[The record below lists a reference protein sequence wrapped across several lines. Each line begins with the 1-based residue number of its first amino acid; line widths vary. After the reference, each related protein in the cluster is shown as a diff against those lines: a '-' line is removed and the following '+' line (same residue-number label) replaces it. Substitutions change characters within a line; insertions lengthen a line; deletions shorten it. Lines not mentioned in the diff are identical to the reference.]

1 MTCTWPRARCRFTPC
16 KRRATFGWTDQ
27 LGRARVQPLHR
38 GQTTVS
44 AFIQKEKRGIRRP
57 STIHAKAKVAGG
69 LARAVHISGRARPMM
84 QGRLTL

>member
-1 MTCTWPRARCRFTPC
+1 
-16 KRRATFGWTDQ
+16 
-27 LGRARVQPLHR
+27 LHR